1 MAQLNR
7 HYDEIDSFYGDF
19 FKSLWL
25 IPYNL
30 SSLTKVIEYLS
41 IWEIDDY
48 KNKIRPSSIYVV
60 DCSSLKEI
68 RGGSLCGLPVALICI
83 SY

>member
-1 MAQLNR
+1 MRQRKFGKLR
-7 HYDEIDSFYGDF
+7 VEV
-19 FKSLWL
+19 
-25 IPYNL
+25 
-30 SSLTKVIEYLS
+30 TEYRS

-48 KNKIRPSSIYVV
+48 KNKIRPCSVYVV

-68 RGGSLCGLPVALICI
+68 HGGSFRGFPVALICI